1 MGGDYTRWTFD
12 PAKDYAEVFKQQG
25 RVDLDADWNELVEIV
40 NRRWRAETIDIIGRA
55 VVPESTPHAFQITPT
70 GPGQF
75 SIGVGRMYVDGLLAE
90 CHGIAQGVPPTTFDA
105 SLGEIVGNAPV
116 PFNSQPYCPNPSPL
130 PSGAGV
136 TDLIY
141 LDVWSREITAI
152 QAPHI
157 REKALGGPDTATR
170 MQTVWQVKI
179 LPNVGQ
185 VGCGSDIPQ
194 WDALTAPSAGRLT
207 TSTIV
212 PTPSSDPCIL
222 SPTGGYRGLENRL
235 YRVEV
240 HVAGTVG
247 GAAHAQFKWSRDNA
261 SLVSPVTAISAPGG
275 PTSTLTLKTLGRDQ
289 VLRFQANDWV
299 EILDD
304 YSEFAGT
311 AGFLT
316 QITAPPIQAN
326 RMITVNPPI
335 PAGMFDPTKPHRH
348 TRVRRWD
355 QTITPGGDVNAN
367 GLIPVTAAATDIED
381 GIQVTFN
388 DNPVG
393 GQLNVGDY
401 WLFDARTADGSV
413 GPPHQAPP
421 RGILHHYARLGFIT
435 WTAASGTPVDCR
447 TLWPPSCGGD
457 CTGCCTVTVGD
468 GVESQGSFTD
478 IQAAIN
484 SLGTAG
490 GIVCLGR
497 GVFMVP
503 NGIEIGATQNN
514 VTIRGMGWATQL
526 IFAPDP
532 LAGSRVLFDIEDTSQ
547 VTLESF
553 FAVAANAQSM
563 VRIGDSQFCVVRD
576 TTLVNLNIS
585 PAQGT
590 AFAGAEV
597 LSGRAI
603 ELDGVCVDCKIENN
617 LLMAAKGIV
626 ATAGQAAAATG
637 TIDATVMDVTGAAIA
652 DATVTLTDPD
662 GTTQSASTNATGRFV
677 FASLAPGNYTVS
689 ATSGAASAQ
698 QAVTVVSNTTAN
710 VNLVLPAGVG
720 VASGAAAHA
729 AGAAP
734 IPAAATADPSN
745 VQGISIRNNR
755 ILALQV
761 SVFLLSAR
769 DCDIV
774 GNQMLGLS
782 RTAQSQLA
790 AAAANGLTRA
800 TISAFQQAVLSV
812 LSALTGEEFQA
823 AAIIL
828 VYGER
833 VTIKENVMA
842 GLLGIFSIILVETLI
857 EDNQMLA
864 LVALLF
870 LVGFAIR
877 LAGNFI
883 AGLLAGVIQVGLLLD
898 FECESNFW
906 LGLFGIL
913 FLPFP
918 LFDKHFSP
926 LFNAALESGG
936 FAASGETVTQ
946 NVNGAI
952 ETSGGDSLRGFGLVG
967 IVKIHDEVFLT
978 AFTGIATF
986 PGVLTGDVTIF
997 DNSFELCDAEAIY
1010 WDTTLSSKPVAALL
1024 PPNHLIEGNTLNVT
1038 GRGIV
1043 CRSVEAV
1050 IRGNTIQCPNVG
1062 ILAGCQTGVVQGNTI
1077 TSAAAS
1083 SNLAG
1088 LIELESY
1095 QSFNSENSSFR
1106 VAGNRL
1112 ENGQGHGI
1120 LIGQLDDLRIEDN
1133 VIQGMAQNGITT
1145 ASEATLLQAVCISG
1159 NDISNCQGGG
1169 GTGQPGAQGAIIL
1182 PEVEND
1188 LWVHGNRLTG
1198 NQGVGMFLNGN
1209 YTVVTEGPQLLLRI
1223 QDNSMD
1229 GDGVNPMI
1237 VAGGGAVQF
1246 TSNQCIQGVQPQTAV
1261 SLVSLTGLMI
1271 VANANTVLG
1280 TQQQAG
1286 VIIASL
1292 VLVPVTGGVSNAIAT
1307 SNILNGQPEAVIAGG
1322 ASFATFVNAN
1332 NIAT

>member
-12 PAKDYAEVFKQQG
+12 PARDYAELFKQQG

-55 VVPESTPHAFQITPT
+55 VVPESTPNAFQITPT

-105 SLGEIVGNAPV
+105 SLGETVGNTPV
-116 PFNSQPYCPNPSPL
+116 PFNNQPYYPNPSPL

-207 TSTIV
+207 SSTIV
-212 PTPSSDPCIL
+212 PAPSSDPCIL

-247 GAAHAQFKWSRDNA
+247 GAAPAQFKWSRDNA

-275 PTSTLTLKTLGRDQ
+275 PTSTLTLKTLGHDQ

-304 YSEFAGT
+304 YSELAGT

-316 QITAPPIQAN
+316 QITAPPIQAS
-326 RMITVNPPI
+326 RTITVSPAI
-335 PAGMFDPTKPHRH
+335 PALMFDPTKPHRH

-355 QTITPGGDVNAN
+355 QTITAGGDVNAN
-367 GLIPVTAAATDIED
+367 GLIPLTAAATDIED

-401 WLFDARTADGSV
+401 WLFAARTADGSV
-413 GPPHQAPP
+413 ERLSQAPP

-435 WTAASGTPVDCR
+435 WTPASGTVQDCR
-447 TLWPPSCGGD
+447 TIWPPSCGGD

-468 GVESQGSFTD
+468 GVESQGAFTD

-490 GIVCLGR
+490 GVVCLGR
-497 GVFMVP
+497 GVFTVS
-503 NGIEIGATQNN
+503 NGIEIGAAQNN

-590 AFAGAEV
+590 AFGGGEV

-603 ELDGVCVDCKIENN
+603 ELDGACVDCNIENN

-626 ATAGQAAAATG
+626 AAAGQAAAATG
-637 TIDATVMDVTGAAIA
+637 NIDGTVTDVTGAAVA
-652 DATVTLTDPD
+652 DTTVTLTGPG
-662 GTTQSASTNATGRFV
+662 GTTQSATTNVAGSFT
-677 FASLAPGNYTVS
+677 FASLAAGNYTVS
-689 ATSGAASAQ
+689 AGAGAVQ
-698 QAVTVVSNTTAN
+698 QAVTVVANSTAD

-720 VASGAAAHA
+720 IAHGPAPA
-729 AGAAP
+729 AGAAT
-734 IPAAATADPSN
+734 PAAAPDPSAVN
-745 VQGISIRNNR
+745 GIDIRDNR
-755 ILALQV
+755 ILASQV
-761 SVFLLSAR
+761 SIFFLSTK

-774 GNQMLGLS
+774 GNQLLGLS
-782 RTAQSQLA
+782 QTAQTQLA
-790 AAAANGLTRA
+790 GAAANGLTRA
-800 TISAFQQAVLSV
+800 TIDAFQQAVLSV

-823 AAIIL
+823 ASIII
-828 VYGER
+828 VYGQR
-833 VTIKENVMA
+833 VRVKENVMA
-842 GLLGIFSIILVETLI
+842 GLLGIFSIILVDALI

-877 LAGNFI
+877 IAGNFI
-883 AGLLAGVIQVGLLLD
+883 AGLVAGVIQVGLLLD

-906 LGLFGIL
+906 LGLFGIM

-918 LFDKHFSP
+918 LFDKHFAP
-926 LFNAALESGG
+926 LFNTALESGG
-936 FAASGETVTQ
+936 FAKSGETVTQ
-946 NVNGAI
+946 NARSAV
-952 ETSGGDSLRGFGLVG
+952 ESFGGDSLQGFGLVG
-967 IVKIHDEVFLT
+967 IVKIHDEIFLT
-978 AFTGIATF
+978 FFTGIAAF
-986 PGVLTGDVTIF
+986 PGVLTGDVTIS
-997 DNSFELCDAEAIY
+997 DNSFELCESEAIY
-1010 WDTTLSSKPVAALL
+1010 WNTTVSSKSVSALL
-1024 PPNHLIEGNTLNVT
+1024 PPSHLIEGNTLNVT
-1038 GRGIV
+1038 GRAVI
-1043 CRSVEAV
+1043 CRCVEAA
-1050 IRGNTIQCPNVG
+1050 IRGNTIQCPSVG

-1077 TSAAAS
+1077 TATATAS
-1083 SNLAG
+1083 NTAG
-1088 LIELESY
+1088 LIEIESY
-1095 QSFNSENSSFR
+1095 PDFENSSFR

-1120 LIGQLDDLRIEDN
+1120 VLGQVADVRIEDN
-1133 VIQGMAQNGITT
+1133 VIQGMAQNGIT
-1145 ASEATLLQAVCISG
+1145 ASEATLLQTVRISG
-1159 NDISNCQGGG
+1159 NDVSNCQGGG
-1169 GTGQPGAQGAIIL
+1169 GTGQPGSQGAIVL

-1188 LWVHGNRLTG
+1188 LWVHGNRLVG
-1198 NQGVGMFLNGN
+1198 NTGVGMFLNGN
-1209 YTVVTEGPQLLLRI
+1209 YTILSEASQLLLRI

-1229 GDGVNPMI
+1229 GDGVNPMV
-1237 VAGGGAVQF
+1237 VAGGGAIQF
-1246 TSNQCIQGVQPQTAV
+1246 TSNQCIQGVQPQTQV
-1261 SLVSLTGLMI
+1261 SLVTLTGLTI

-1280 TQQQAG
+1280 TQQLAG
-1286 VIIASL
+1286 VSIASL
-1292 VLVPVTGGVSNAIAT
+1292 VLAPVIGGVANAIAT
-1307 SNILNGQPEAVIAGG
+1307 SNILNGQPESVIVGG
-1322 ASFATFVNAN
+1322 NSFATFVNAN